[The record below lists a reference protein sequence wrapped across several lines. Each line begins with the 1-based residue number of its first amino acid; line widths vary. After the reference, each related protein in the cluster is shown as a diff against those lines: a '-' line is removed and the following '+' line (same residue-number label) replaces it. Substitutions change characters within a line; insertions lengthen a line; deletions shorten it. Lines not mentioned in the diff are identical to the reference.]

1 MFYGYRSL
9 ALVSIAATLTAGLYF
24 TNQSSASQAGK
35 EYNMA
40 DTQLNRVYQE
50 LISKIKNPAQKKQ
63 LVAAQKSWILMR
75 DADGKFFGDY
85 YVNSKGGLFYKTKL
99 TKDRADYLQ
108 AIIDRP
114 PTEDQDNT
122 GPEKY
127 TE

>member
-1 MFYGYRSL
+1 MLNGYRSL
-9 ALVSIAATLTAGLYF
+9 ALVAIAATMTAGICF
-24 TNQSSASQAGK
+24 TNQSSASQAGE
-35 EYNMA
+35 EYNKA
-40 DTQLNRVYQE
+40 DARLNRVYQA
-50 LISKIKNPAQKKQ
+50 LISKIKNPVQKRELVTAQK
-63 LVAAQKSWILMR
+63 AWITLR
-75 DADGKFFGDY
+75 DSDGKFFGDY

-99 TKDRADYLQ
+99 TKDRAEYLQ

>member
-1 MFYGYRSL
+1 MFYGYRAL
-9 ALVSIAATLTAGLYF
+9 TLVSIAATLTAGICF
-24 TNQSSASQAGK
+24 THQSFASQAGE
-35 EYNMA
+35 EYNKA
-40 DTQLNRVYQE
+40 DAKLNRVYQV
-50 LISKIKNPAQKKQ
+50 LISKIKNPVQKKQ
-63 LVAAQKSWILMR
+63 LVAAQKAWITLR

-99 TKDRADYLQ
+99 TKDRAEYLQ

>member
-9 ALVSIAATLTAGLYF
+9 AWVAIAATLTAGIYF

-35 EYNMA
+35 EYNMVDA
-40 DTQLNRVYQE
+40 RLNRVYQA
-50 LISKIKNPAQKKQ
+50 LISKIKNPAQKRQ
-63 LVAAQKSWILMR
+63 LVTAQKSWIVMR

-114 PTEDQDNT
+114 PTEDRDNT